1 MGSMAATWEAVPES
15 RRIAARMERAR
26 IGDGSAA
33 TPADAVADATVTA
46 AAASDPDVAL
56 MLRVQG
62 GDEAAFRELFR
73 KHSPRV
79 FGYAR
84 RLVGSDA
91 RAEEVVQDVFIQVFR
106 FRTRYRPEARF
117 STWLYKIVTNFCL
130 NDLRRPERRRRVDL
144 WAPRDGEEQAEGPQI
159 ADPTAV
165 DPEAGAA
172 GRQLAVR
179 LEAALAALPPKQ
191 RAAMLLSRMDGLN
204 YEDVATALGCTEGAV
219 KALVFRATQT
229 LKATLKEFL

>member
-1 MGSMAATWEAVPES
+1 MGSVAATWEAVPES
-15 RRIAARMERAR
+15 RRIAVLMERAR
-26 IGDGSAA
+26 VGDGSGAA
-33 TPADAVADATVTA
+33 PADAVADA
-46 AAASDPDVAL
+46 AASAAGDPDVAL

-62 GDEAAFRELFR
+62 GDEAAYRELFR

-91 RAEEVVQDVFIQVFR
+91 RAEEVVQDVFVQVFR

-172 GRQLAVR
+172 GRELAVQ

-204 YEDVATALGCTEGAV
+204 YEDVAATLGCTEGAV